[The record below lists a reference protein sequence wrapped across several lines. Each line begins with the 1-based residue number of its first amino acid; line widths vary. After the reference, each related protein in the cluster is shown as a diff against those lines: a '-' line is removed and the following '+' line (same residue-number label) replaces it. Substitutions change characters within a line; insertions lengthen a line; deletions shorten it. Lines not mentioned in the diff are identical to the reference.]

1 MARENLKI
9 QLSLKQSFILHMG
22 LFSKKELS
30 EEQVAKVNALL
41 PEKHRKSQW
50 FEKDFYG
57 EINNIEKEIEDC
69 IHRNFL
75 LPEEKKNKEL
85 LDFKKTKEDTFA
97 AKIKIFNTELYKAE
111 PFGMVDIGTIHRFSA
126 SSTGDRFSGGLIGYA
141 IESAADDMWSKGSSQ
156 EEAVNSVKLSLL
168 KKARSLY
175 PECNLIFKYEVDF
188 REMGSSG
195 NVFIYMR
202 GTACKGENELLI
214 NAEKLYEETI
224 ENKKKDL
231 ALMNTKHTEWKEVLN
246 KVSQSRK
253 VLSKSDD

>member
-1 MARENLKI
+1 M
-9 QLSLKQSFILHMG
+9 HMG

-30 EEQVAKVNALL
+30 EEQVVKVNALL

-50 FEKDFYG
+50 FERDFHG
-57 EINNIEKEIEDC
+57 EIDNIYKKTEDY
-69 IHRNFL
+69 IYRNFRV
-75 LPEEKKNKEL
+75 PEKKKNKAL

-111 PFGMVDIGTIHRFSA
+111 PLGMVDIGGIHQFSA

-156 EEAVNSVKLSLL
+156 EEAVNSVKLALL

-175 PECNLIFKYEVDF
+175 PECNLIFKYEIDF

-202 GTACKGENELLI
+202 GTACKGENELLV
-214 NAEKLYEETI
+214 NAEKQYEEAL
-224 ENKKKDL
+224 ENKKKEL
-231 ALMNTKHTEWKEVLN
+231 TSIEAKLTEWKEVLI
-246 KVSQSRK
+246 KISQSRK
-253 VLSKSDD
+253 VLSKSGD

>member
-1 MARENLKI
+1 
-9 QLSLKQSFILHMG
+9 MG

-57 EINNIEKEIEDC
+57 EINNIEKEIEDY

-111 PFGMVDIGTIHRFSA
+111 PLGMVDIGGNPSIFSLFHR
-126 SSTGDRFSGGLIGYA
+126 RQI
-141 IESAADDMWSKGSSQ
+141 
-156 EEAVNSVKLSLL
+156 
-168 KKARSLY
+168 
-175 PECNLIFKYEVDF
+175 
-188 REMGSSG
+188 
-195 NVFIYMR
+195 
-202 GTACKGENELLI
+202 
-214 NAEKLYEETI
+214 
-224 ENKKKDL
+224 
-231 ALMNTKHTEWKEVLN
+231 
-246 KVSQSRK
+246 
-253 VLSKSDD
+253 